1 MLEKLLA
8 HPGVREVCEL
18 RSRFGFMAFHGGSLE
33 EMTDVIAADAAERS
47 DLMAYL
53 KPLR

>member
-18 RSRFGFMAFHGGSLE
+18 RSRFGFMAFHETYHVGQTS
-33 EMTDVIAADAAERS
+33 
-47 DLMAYL
+47 YL
-53 KPLR
+53 RRWLGHEGVAG